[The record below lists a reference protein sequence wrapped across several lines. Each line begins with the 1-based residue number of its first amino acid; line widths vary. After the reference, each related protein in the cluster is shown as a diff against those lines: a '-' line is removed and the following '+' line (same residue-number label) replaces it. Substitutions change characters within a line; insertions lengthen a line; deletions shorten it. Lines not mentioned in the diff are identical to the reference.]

1 MVLEQPLTG
10 PPLLQAAVLSF
21 PLTFFINGVND
32 VYDVEADE
40 LDGLRKE
47 GETVR
52 DRFDDMRRYRLALV
66 AAAAMVMASTVLF
79 GFWNAVFVA
88 GMLALGYLYS
98 APPVRLKERPPFDS
112 LSNGFI
118 AVFFSF
124 YAGASTFTSPLD
136 VGFQHSLEALALTLA
151 VAAGHA
157 YYAAIDYEPDSE
169 AGLTTVATVYGKRFC
184 VASAFTAVVLN
195 YAVFR
200 SQLGV
205 YFDVVVFYMLAVL
218 GSVLVWRDD
227 AEYMLRA
234 AHAIYPAFVVA
245 VLLFVALD
253 SEGLR
258 ISVELLDMDL
268 RIPG

>member
-1 MVLEQPLTG
+1 MVLERPLTG
-10 PPLLQAAVLSF
+10 PALLQAAALSF

-32 VYDVEADE
+32 VHDVEADE

-52 DRFDDMRRYRLALV
+52 DRFDDMRRYRVALAV
-66 AAAAMVMASTVLF
+66 AAATVMASTALF
-79 GFWNAVFVA
+79 GAWNAFFVA

-98 APPVRLKERPPFDS
+98 APPFRLKERPPFDS

-118 AVFFSF
+118 AVYLAF
-124 YAGASTFTSPLD
+124 YAGASTFTSPLE
-136 VGFQHSLEALALTLA
+136 VGIQHALEALALTLA

-157 YYAAIDYEPDSE
+157 YYAAIDHEPDSE
-169 AGLTTVATVYGKRFC
+169 AGLTTVSTVYGKRFC
-184 VASAFTAVVLN
+184 VASAAAAVLLN
-195 YAVFR
+195 YVVFR

-205 YFDVVVFYMLAVL
+205 YFDFVVLYMLAVL

-227 AEYMLRA
+227 AEYMLKA

-245 VLLFVALD
+245 VLFYVAFD

-258 ISVELLDMDL
+258 VSVELLDLEL
-268 RIPG
+268 RL

>member
-1 MVLEQPLTG
+1 MVLERPLTG
-10 PPLLQAAVLSF
+10 PALLQATALSF

-32 VYDVEADE
+32 VYDVEADAV
-40 LDGLRKE
+40 DTLRKE

-52 DRFDDMRRYRLALV
+52 DRFDDMRRYRVAL
-66 AAAAMVMASTVLF
+66 AAAAATVMASTLMF
-79 GFWNAVFVA
+79 GVWNAVFVA

-124 YAGASTFTSPLD
+124 YAGASTFTTPLD
-136 VGFQHSLEALALTLA
+136 VGLQHSLEALALALA

-157 YYAAIDYEPDSE
+157 YYAAIDHEPDTE
-169 AGLTTVATVYGKRFC
+169 AGLTTVSTVYGKRFC
-184 VASAFTAVVLN
+184 VASALAAVVLN

-205 YFDVVVFYMLAVL
+205 YFDVVVLYMLAVL

-234 AHAIYPAFVVA
+234 AHVIYPAFVVA

-253 SEGLR
+253 SGGLHV
-258 ISVELLDMDL
+258 SVDALGLELGV
-268 RIPG
+268 P